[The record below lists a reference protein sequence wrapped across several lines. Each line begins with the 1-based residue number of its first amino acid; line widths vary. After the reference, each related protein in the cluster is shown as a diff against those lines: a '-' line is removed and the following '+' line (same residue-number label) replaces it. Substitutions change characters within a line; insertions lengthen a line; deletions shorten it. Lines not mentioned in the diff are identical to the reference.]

1 MVRADGVGWVTEESW
16 EKDSSS
22 PGTGQITRWGMG
34 FPLTEY
40 LEDEAPLGQVRGQRP
55 CFPEPKVGPKDSPVS
70 CSCEL
75 GQIESLSNEILA
87 FGNLS
92 THYRATEQDSEP
104 RRSKTA

>member
-22 PGTGQITRWGMG
+22 PGTGQITGWGRG
-34 FPLTEY
+34 LPLTEY
-40 LEDEAPLGQVRGQRP
+40 LEDEAPLGQVRGQGP
-55 CFPEPKVGPKDSPVS
+55 CFPEPKVGPKDSSVS

-87 FGNLS
+87 FGKLS
-92 THYRATEQDSEP
+92 MHSRATEQDSEP